1 MGGRGISTLLYPK
14 TRQAIVF
21 VSEGEPERKRW
32 INEIWRNMEKRKQK
46 VGTFYKNDKKS
57 K

>member
-1 MGGRGISTLLYPK
+1 MDGRGISTLLYPK